1 MPRYNRENIDRKT
14 NKPNPSRTEGLTPD
28 ELLNRALQTRRDDDV
43 IRTAKRTL
51 YDIDFAIKWYI
62 DNEIQPQIT
71 ANDTL
76 ISVPVIFAAGEKWD
90 NVRRL
95 GYLRDEKGMLQSP
108 LIMLKRSSAVERDS
122 VRTLD
127 VNRQQDANRFVYRQP
142 YNERNRYEDTLF
154 PIPKTQPANSEK
166 IYVIDIPKY
175 MTIEYDMMLWCDFTT
190 QMNDLID
197 QILPYGRYLWGNEG
211 NRFETAIGQ
220 ASFETVNTVGE
231 DRLVRATIPLTVH
244 GTLLSAQESRIST
257 IKKMYS
263 LKKVQFDTVLDLD
276 VDLFSSTTVP
286 VAILQV
292 SQQIFAGGSVV
303 VSGGSGAG
311 TSTINAETMSYL
323 VNLSDRRANINNS
336 TTVTVSA
343 VAAINPTTT
352 SPATKNEFDVYING
366 QYIDK
371 EVYAWTPSGISL
383 TQTIV
388 FDTNQLGYTLTPEM
402 VIVVNG
408 RWA

>member
-1 MPRYNRENIDRKT
+1 MPRYNRQNIDRKT

-28 ELLNRALQTRRDDDV
+28 ELLNRSLQTRRDDDV

-244 GTLLSAQESRIST
+244 GTLLSEQESRIST

-263 LKKVQFDTVLDLD
+263 IKKVQFDTVIDLD
-276 VDLFSSTTVP
+276 SDIFSTTTVP
-286 VAILQV
+286 VSILQV

-303 VSGGSGAG
+303 VSGGGN
-311 TSTINAETMSYL
+311 TLTLNAETMAYL
-323 VNLSDRRANINNS
+323 VSLSDRQATITNS
-336 TTVTVSA
+336 TTVSVNA
-343 VAAINPTTT
+343 FAAINPTTLT
-352 SPATKNEFDVYING
+352 TATKNEFDVYING

-371 EVYAWTPSGISL
+371 AVYTWTPSDVAN
-383 TQTIV
+383 QTIV
-388 FDTNQLGYTLTPEM
+388 FDTSILDFDISVDM
-402 VIVVNG
+402 IIIVNG
-408 RWA
+408 RWV